1 MKKSLIFILLLLF
14 SLTVSAKEIITTQ
27 DNIIRFELESYSPS
41 PVQPGDEFTVKIVIN
56 NIGSKAITNFWI
68 QPAGGFPFTIQEP
81 KIQTIS
87 RLEPQE
93 KKEVFFKVAT
103 NPAAVSGQRQFSFS
117 YFYDSLPSIF
127 SNAFTINVET
137 AGKTI
142 DFDKIKTTPERIIP
156 GQPATLSITLKNS
169 AKAALNDIRM
179 KINTSAPL
187 SIIGSTNEKRI
198 TNLLPGQ
205 EKTITFEIITAS
217 DAASKA
223 YQFPLEIEYFD
234 DTGEKFTR
242 SNIISII
249 VEAKTEYILSLESNT
264 PLIYGSR
271 QPITLSLSNVAPSNL
286 RFLTLEVKDTEGIQ
300 VIANP
305 SRYLG
310 NLEPDDFETAE
321 FEIFIPSCTFN
332 CKEEIMLETLLTFK
346 DDFNNEIKEI
356 KQIPL
361 KVYTKRQAQEVG
373 LIDGGNILKY
383 LIIVLLIFFVI
394 QSIKFYRKEKNLGQ
408 SLKFA
413 GISIIVG
420 MFTLL
425 GFFRWQNLRL
435 LPRKVKLLWL
445 KASHDKRL
453 R

>member
-81 KIQTIS
+81 KIQTIF

-205 EKTITFEIITAS
+205 EKTITF
-217 DAASKA
+217 
-223 YQFPLEIEYFD
+223 
-234 DTGEKFTR
+234 
-242 SNIISII
+242 
-249 VEAKTEYILSLESNT
+249 
-264 PLIYGSR
+264 
-271 QPITLSLSNVAPSNL
+271 
-286 RFLTLEVKDTEGIQ
+286 
-300 VIANP
+300 
-305 SRYLG
+305 
-310 NLEPDDFETAE
+310 
-321 FEIFIPSCTFN
+321 
-332 CKEEIMLETLLTFK
+332 
-346 DDFNNEIKEI
+346 
-356 KQIPL
+356 
-361 KVYTKRQAQEVG
+361 
-373 LIDGGNILKY
+373 
-383 LIIVLLIFFVI
+383 
-394 QSIKFYRKEKNLGQ
+394 
-408 SLKFA
+408 
-413 GISIIVG
+413 
-420 MFTLL
+420 
-425 GFFRWQNLRL
+425 
-435 LPRKVKLLWL
+435 
-445 KASHDKRL
+445 
-453 R
+453 